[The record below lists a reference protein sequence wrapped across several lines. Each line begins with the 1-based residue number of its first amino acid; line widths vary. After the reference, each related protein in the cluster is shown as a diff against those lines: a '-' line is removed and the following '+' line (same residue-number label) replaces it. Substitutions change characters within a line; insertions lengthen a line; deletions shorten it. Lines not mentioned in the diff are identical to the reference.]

1 MVSPASLVL
10 LTDVALLLS
19 AWWLAFLQR
28 EAAALATACAAG
40 MVVVWQLILFSSVPK
55 ANRNLRIEAN
65 IRAPHYVQMAMHSCL
80 YWYWGLYW
88 NEVWPQMPLIL
99 TQILFAYGFGML
111 LSWSRHGV
119 YKLGFGEIPIVF
131 STNLF
136 LWFTDPYFI
145 LQYALVAFMVLSKE
159 FLTWNWN
166 GRQRHIFNPSAGALT
181 VASLLLIA
189 TNQVGIS
196 RAVDIVGS
204 FELPPNYL
212 EVIFLVGLVVQL
224 LFKTT
229 WVTCGAVLAL
239 EVLHQLGLWVTGAP
253 LGPTAI
259 DPAVFLGTTL
269 LVTDPATSPAS
280 RMGKFLF
287 GIAYGAGVFFLCIA
301 LRLMYQPG
309 VFDKMLVVPVVNL
322 LAPWIDRV
330 AARCV
335 ALGGSFRE
343 ALSTWGKGELATRWL
358 PVGVYTGLFLFIL
371 PGLKTHDFRP
381 GPLPPPAVEFS
392 PSVALKLL
400 KCDSCR
406 QTVPA
411 VFMPFGFVAEAA
423 ESKSIRDFYNQ
434 DPYKKPPQY
443 R

>member
-1 MVSPASLVL
+1 MISPANLVL
-10 LTDVALLLS
+10 LTDVLLMVS
-19 AWWLAFLQR
+19 AGMLVAWQR
-28 EAAALATACAAG
+28 EAAALATGCATG
-40 MVVVWQLILFSSVPK
+40 VLVVWQLILFSTTPQAS
-55 ANRNLRIEAN
+55 RNLRLEPN
-65 IRAPHYVQMAMHSCL
+65 IRAPHYVQMAMHACL
-80 YWYWGLYW
+80 YGYWGLYW
-88 NEVWPQMPLIL
+88 NEVWPQLPLIF
-99 TQILFAYGFGML
+99 TQVLFAYGLGML
-111 LSWSRHGV
+111 VAWSRNGV

-136 LWFTDPYFI
+136 LWFRDPYFI
-145 LQYALVAFMVLSKE
+145 LQYALVACMVLSKE

-166 GRQRHIFNPSAGALT
+166 GRRRHIFNPSAGALT
-181 VASLLLIA
+181 IASLLLIA
-189 TNQVGIS
+189 SNQVDIS

-212 EVIFLVGLVVQL
+212 EVIFLVGLVVQI

-229 WVTCGAVLAL
+229 WVTCGAVVAL
-239 EVLHQLGLWVTGAP
+239 EVLHQIGLWVMGAP

-269 LVTDPATSPAS
+269 LVTDPATSPAT
-280 RMGKFLF
+280 RTGKFLF
-287 GIAYGAGVFFLCIA
+287 GVAYGAGVFFLCIA

-322 LAPWIDRV
+322 LAPWFDRIAIGIIPYGNV
-330 AARCV
+330 LASRT
-335 ALGGSFRE
+335 S
-343 ALSTWGKGELATRWL
+343 GEFATRWA
-358 PVGVYTGLFLFIL
+358 PVGIYAGLFLFIL

-381 GPLPPPAVEFS
+381 GPLPPPAVNFS

-411 VFMPFGFVAEAA
+411 VFQPFGFVAEYK
-423 ESKSIRDFYNQ
+423 ESRSIRDFYNK
-434 DPYKKPPQY
+434 DPYKN
-443 R
+443 RSLSR

>member
-1 MVSPASLVL
+1 MSPASLVL

-19 AWWLAFLQR
+19 AWWLAAMQR
-28 EAAALATACAAG
+28 EAAALATLYAAG
-40 MVVVWQLILFSSVPK
+40 MVVVWQLILFSTIPR

-65 IRAPHYVQMAMHSCL
+65 IRAPHYVQLAMHSCL

-136 LWFTDPYFI
+136 LWFHDSYFI

-159 FLTWNWN
+159 FITWKWN

-181 VASLLLIA
+181 VASILLIA

-212 EVIFLVGLVVQL
+212 EVIFLVGLVVQV

-239 EVLHQLGLWVTGAP
+239 EVLHQLGLWVMGAP
-253 LGPTAI
+253 LGPTSV

-269 LVTDPATSPAS
+269 LVTDPATSPS
-280 RMGKFLF
+280 TRTGKFLF
-287 GIAYGAGVFFLCIA
+287 GIAYGAGVFFLCIV
-301 LRLMYQPG
+301 LRLMHQPG

-322 LAPWIDRV
+322 MAPWIDRV
-330 AARCV
+330 AGRCV
-335 ALGGSFRE
+335 AGWG
-343 ALSTWGKGELATRWL
+343 ALASWASGEFGTRWL
-358 PVGVYTGLFLFIL
+358 PVFVYSGLFLSIL
-371 PGLKTHDFRP
+371 PGLKTHDYRP
-381 GPLPPPAVEFS
+381 SPLPPPSVQFS

-400 KCDSCR
+400 KCDSIR
-406 QTVPA
+406 RTVPA

-434 DPYKKPPQY
+434 DPYRHQHSG